1 MFWAW
6 DFMEESSAPSA
17 APSAPAAKGKG
28 MWIGIAVIVIVAVVL
43 VAAVMLGVFNA
54 PPTKVT
60 VLKIGTVLS
69 ITGGLAA
76 FGGDNQN
83 GTDMAVAEINAA
95 GGVLGN
101 PIQIF
106 HQDDATTPATAAS
119 VARTLISTNGVAA
132 IVGATG
138 SGQCS
143 KIVPIAVN
151 YSVVEVS
158 ASCTSPK
165 FSNQTLTGGWFA
177 RTAPSDAL
185 QGVVA
190 ASYAHTNLTFTR
202 AGVIGTNNDYGTGL
216 TTTFAKAFRA
226 LGGTI
231 TTNSPRIVPETTT
244 TSLPDYTT
252 DLQAVLNAVPAPQVV
267 YVVGYPPDGVQLMK
281 NFNAALG
288 ANPSWAGI
296 VWIFSE
302 GLYDSAFIN
311 PLVSA
316 GVDVSAYRGTA
327 PSAYGG
333 LTGPEYSSWSANYTT
348 RFGHAP
354 TLFTGNAYDAVYLI
368 ALAAQKAGDAKGASI
383 KANLQA
389 VADAPGTKV
398 YPGGWAKALT
408 ALAAGQDVNYE
419 GASGAVDLDSKGDP
433 FSGYIVW
440 NVTTSNRLSIKE
452 IFPETLVSSLVTSV
466 GGANISLSTQ
476 AWLPAAA
483 AVFQDLLKTASVA
496 GVRY

>member
-1 MFWAW
+1 
-6 DFMEESSAPSA
+6 MEEQKAPSA
-17 APSAPAAKGKG
+17 APPAPAKRGRG
-28 MWIGIAVIVIVAVVL
+28 LWIGIAVVVVVVVILA
-43 VAAVMLGVFNA
+43 AAVFLGVFNA

-83 GTDMAVAEINAA
+83 GTDMAKDEINAA

-106 HQDDATTPATAAS
+106 HQDDNTNPTQAAS
-119 VARTLISTNGVAA
+119 AARTLISSNSVAA

-143 KIVPIAVN
+143 TIVPIAAN
-151 YSVVEVS
+151 NSVVEIS

-165 FSNQTLTGGWFA
+165 FSNQSLTGGWFA

-190 ASYAHTNLTFTR
+190 ASYAHSNLSFAR
-202 AGVIGTNNDYGTGL
+202 AGVIGINNAYGTGL
-216 TTTFAKAFRA
+216 ATTFSNAFTA
-226 LGGTI
+226 LGGTV
-231 TTNSPRIVPETTT
+231 TQNSPRIVPETTS
-244 TSLPDYTT
+244 TSVPDYTT
-252 DLQAVLNAVPAPQVV
+252 DLQAVLNANPAPEVV
-267 YVVGYPPDGVQLMK
+267 YVVAYPPDGVQIMK

-288 ANPSWAGI
+288 ANPSWANI
-296 VWIFSE
+296 QFLFSE
-302 GLYDSAFIN
+302 GIYDSAFIN
-311 PLVSA
+311 PLHNA
-316 GVDVSAYRGTA
+316 GVNISAYLGTA

-333 LTGPEYSSWSANYTT
+333 LNGPLFTAWAASYQT

-354 TLFTGNAYDAVYLI
+354 TLFTANAYDAVYLI

-389 VADAPGTKV
+389 VADPAGTKIH
-398 YPGGWAKALT
+398 PGGWASALT
-408 ALAAGQDVNYE
+408 ALAAGQDVDYD
-419 GASGAVDLDSKGDP
+419 GASGAVDIDSHGDP

-440 NVTTSNRLSIKE
+440 NVTSSNTLSIKE
-452 IFPETLVSSLVTSV
+452 IFPESLVTSLVTQV
-466 GGANISLSTQ
+466 GAASISVQSQ
-476 AWLPAAA
+476 AATIRGSSLL
-483 AVFQDLLKTASVA
+483 DLLQAADVVVS
-496 GVRY
+496 RN